1 MPNEKFSWLE
11 KNCGRNGFLLN
22 KKAFA
27 LTIEAILALLIVAS
41 IASFPMQA
49 QKTDLLELLVL
60 QKENDLLKIWL
71 QEELDEKEMAS
82 DFEFAFPQQNGTIE
96 FNGKTIEIKKFGYET
111 NRSVSSSA
119 LFYLANGNLAEL
131 MITVHC

>member
-1 MPNEKFSWLE
+1 M
-11 KNCGRNGFLLN
+11 LN

-27 LTIEAILALLIVAS
+27 LTIEAILALLVVAS

-82 DFEFAFPQQNGTIE
+82 DFEFAFPQQNGEIE
-96 FNGKTIEIKKFGYET
+96 FNGKTIKIKKFGYET
-111 NRSVSSSA
+111 KRSISSSA

-131 MITVHC
+131 RITVHC